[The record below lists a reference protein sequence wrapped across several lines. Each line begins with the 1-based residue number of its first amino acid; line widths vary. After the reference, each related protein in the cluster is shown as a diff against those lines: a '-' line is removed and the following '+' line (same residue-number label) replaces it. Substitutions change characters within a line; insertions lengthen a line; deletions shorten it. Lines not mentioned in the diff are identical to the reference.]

1 MSPHQEHTGLLD
13 APPPPRRVF
22 VNRNLR
28 MDVIKAVGFDM
39 DYTLARYQRERLEAL
54 AHRLTV
60 DKLIGRGYPEAIR
73 SIAYDPH
80 YVIRGLTV
88 DKELG
93 NILKLDRH
101 DHVGRVMHGRAH
113 LDKRERRL
121 LYRKERLTFTPPRF
135 AMVDTLFSLPEVCL
149 YADLVALL
157 EKQPGGKVDT
167 WQLFD
172 DTRECIDEAHRDD
185 SLKSIVRAALPQ
197 YIEKDPLLARTL
209 HKLRSGNKKLFLLT
223 NSGWDYTHTV
233 MSYLLE
239 GELAEYPTWQRYFEL
254 VVVGARKPAFF
265 TGAEPFAALDQNGA
279 IVQRPATRLEKG
291 VAYEGG
297 HRVGI
302 ERAFGFSGEEIL
314 YVGDHIYGDILRSKK
329 ASLWRTALVVEE
341 LEREMELTLLH
352 RADIDARVALESQ
365 RRQLDER
372 ANLERQQLAAL
383 ERELGNAARKSPD
396 CIALRRQRDH
406 TKRQLKQT
414 LLDLDALNLRLDRA
428 FNPHWGMTFKE
439 AQENSRFG
447 EQVTEYACIY
457 TSRVSNFFGYSTH
470 QYFRSPGDLMP
481 HERS

>member
-1 MSPHQEHTGLLD
+1 MNQHNGAAAFD
-13 APPPPRRVF
+13 VPPPPRRIF

-39 DYTLARYQRERLEAL
+39 DYTLARYRREHLEKL

-60 DKLIGRGYPEAIR
+60 EKLIERGYPEEIR
-73 SIAYDPH
+73 TVRYDPE

-101 DHVGRVMHGRAH
+101 DHVGRVMHGRQH
-113 LDKRERRL
+113 LDKRQRRQ

-157 EKQPGGKVDT
+157 EKRPGGKIDT

-185 SLKSIVRAALPQ
+185 SLKSIVRAALPD
-197 YIEKDPLLARTL
+197 YIERDPLLGRTL
-209 HKLRSGNKKLFLLT
+209 HKLRSGGKKLFLLT
-223 NSGWDYTHTV
+223 NSAWDYTHTV
-233 MSYLLE
+233 MSHLLD
-239 GELAEYPTWQRYFEL
+239 GELSEYPTWKRYFEL
-254 VVVGARKPAFF
+254 IVVAARKPSFF
-265 TGAEPFAALDQNGA
+265 TGAEPFAALDEQGA
-279 IVQRPATRLEKG
+279 IVQRPAARLEKG
-291 VAYEGG
+291 VVYQGG
-297 HRVGI
+297 HRVGV

-329 ASLWRTALVVEE
+329 ASLWRTALIVEE
-341 LEREMELTLLH
+341 LEGEIELTLRH
-352 RADIDARVALESQ
+352 RADIDALVALEHQ

-372 ANLERQQLAAL
+372 ANLQRQQLAAM
-383 ERELGNAARKSPD
+383 ERELGDDARAATQF
-396 CIALRRQRDH
+396 IALRRQRDQ
-406 TKRQLKQT
+406 TKRQLKQA
-414 LLDLDALNLRLDRA
+414 LVDLDALGHRLDRA
-428 FNPHWGMTFKE
+428 FNPHWGMMFKE

-447 EQVTEYACIY
+447 EQVTEYACVY
-457 TSRVSNFFGYSTH
+457 TSRVSNFLGYSTH
-470 QYFRSPGDLMP
+470 QYFRSPGDVMP